1 MAIPTF
7 VDQVTLHVAA
17 GRGGHGVASVH
28 REKFKP
34 LGGPDGGNGGPG
46 GSVILRVD
54 PDVTTLVD
62 YHHSPKRRAENGGH
76 GAGAHRNGGHAAD
89 LVLPVPDGTIV
100 RDRRTGDVLADLVGP
115 GTELVVAEGG
125 RGGLGNAALASSKR
139 KAPGFALL
147 GEPGDELEILL
158 ELKIVADIGLV
169 GFPSAG
175 KSSLIAAISR
185 ARPKIADYP
194 FTTLVPNLGVV
205 RAGDVTFTVAD
216 VPGLIEGASEGRG
229 LGHEFLRHV
238 ERCAALVHVVD
249 TATLEPG
256 RNPMDDLEVIER
268 ELTNHGGL
276 EDRPRL
282 VALNKVD
289 VPDGRGISDIV
300 IDDLRERGLRVFP
313 VSAASGEGLRE
324 LTFAMAELV
333 ANARAATP
341 VAEATRIVLR
351 PPSAGGGD
359 DFTVARTDDG
369 GWRVR
374 GTKPER
380 WVRQTDFSNDEAVG
394 FLADRLDRL
403 GVEAE
408 LLKRGAQEGDTVL
421 IGHDDNSVV
430 FDFKPS
436 VAAGAEMLGRRGED
450 QRFDESRPARRRRI
464 GDRRGDGRARGGR
477 DPRRRGAPRPGAGA
491 GRRAGRPDVVRD
503 RLGGRPGRR
512 LEHRRGLGR

>member
-62 YHHSPKRRAENGGH
+62 YHHSPKRRAENGGM
-76 GAGAHRNGGHAAD
+76 GAGDHRNGAHAAD
-89 LVLPVPDGTIV
+89 LVLPVPG
-100 RDRRTGDVLADLVGP
+100 RHRSCATGRAARCWPTSSGP
-115 GTELVVAEGG
+115 APSWSWSQGG

-147 GEPGDELEILL
+147 GEPGEEMEILL
-158 ELKIVADIGLV
+158 ELKVVADIGLV

-194 FTTLVPNLGVV
+194 FTTLIPNLGVV
-205 RAGDVTFTVAD
+205 SAGDTTFTVAD

-256 RNPMDDLEVIER
+256 RNPLDDLDIIER
-268 ELTNHGGL
+268 ELDQPRRARGPAAAGRA
-276 EDRPRL
+276 EQGRRPRR
-282 VALNKVD
+282 
-289 VPDGRGISDIV
+289 PRH
-300 IDDLRERGLRVFP
+300 LRHRDRRP
-313 VSAASGEGLRE
+313 AR
-324 LTFAMAELV
+324 
-333 ANARAATP
+333 ARAAGLP
-341 VAEATRIVLR
+341 DLGRVGRGRARADLR
-351 PPSAGGGD
+351 DGRAGRQRAGRRAGRRGD
-359 DFTVARTDDG
+359 PDRAASPERGRRRGLHGRAHDDD

-408 LLKRGAQEGDTVL
+408 LLKLGAQEGDAVM

-436 VAAGAEMLGRRGED
+436 VLAGAEMLGRRGED
-450 QRFDESRPARRRRI
+450 QRFDPSRPARLRRI
-464 GDRRGDGRARGGR
+464 EIDEAMDEREEGETRADVARRLRE
-477 DPRRRGAPRPGAGA
+477 PGAGRPA
-491 GRRAGRPDVVRD
+491 RPAPRRTRSAPRTTRTGSS
-503 RLGGRPGRR
+503 
-512 LEHRRGLGR
+512 EHSE